1 MKKLFCFIFTL
12 WTVETSFATDVQV
25 FTDLTPQDPMWDAV
39 LEYSNRGIFEGIPTT
54 DGKKLAKPNDVI
66 LKKHAA
72 IFLAKV
78 MGVTSPTIEDIVAM
92 NLLSAPPVEN
102 EILNHATWIKMC
114 STAFKVPV
122 GDSPS
127 PETWFVAPFIIAQS
141 IGAVKDEKPFDFATR
156 RFALKTAFL
165 YEQIFG
171 VKNSDEI
178 MNNQEKN
185 LMKIRDKL
193 IDIDSSDDEIE
204 TLIWD
209 NIFKA
214 EDVPA
219 NSRIQA
225 IKHLNMASVVLLE
238 LRRNTDTT
246 KKAIFQKRI
255 NFFCDKATESFPDVE
270 PFSLDLKKIG
280 ER

>member
-1 MKKLFCFIFTL
+1 MKRLFYFIFTL
-12 WTVETSFATDVQV
+12 CYVGTSFATDVQI
-25 FTDLTPQDPMWDAV
+25 FTDLTPQDPMWNAV
-39 LEYSNRGIFEGIPTT
+39 VEYSNRGIFEGIPTV
-54 DGKKLAKPNDVI
+54 DGKKMAKPNDVI

-78 MGVTSPTIEDIVAM
+78 LGVKNPTMAEIVAM
-92 NLLSAPPVEN
+92 KLLSAPPKEN

-122 GDSPS
+122 GDPPS
-127 PETWFVAPFIIAQS
+127 PETWFVAPFVIAQS
-141 IGAVKDEKPFDFATR
+141 VGAIKDEKPFDFATR

-165 YEQIFG
+165 YEKIFG

-178 MNNQEKN
+178 MNTQEKN

-193 IDIDSSDDEIE
+193 IDINSSNVEIE
-204 TLIWD
+204 TLLWE

-214 EDVPA
+214 EEVPA

-225 IKHLNMASVVLLE
+225 IKHLNMASLVLLE
-238 LRRNTDTT
+238 LRKNTDTT
-246 KKAIFQKRI
+246 KKSILKKRVI
-255 NFFCDKATESFPDVE
+255 FFCNKASEAFPDVE

>member
-1 MKKLFCFIFTL
+1 MKRAFCFIVIVCQFGI
-12 WTVETSFATDVQV
+12 SFAADVQI
-25 FTDLTPQDPMWDAV
+25 FTDLTPQDPMWESV
-39 LEYSNRGIFEGIPTT
+39 VEYSNRGIFEGIPTT

-72 IFLAKV
+72 VFLAKV
-78 MGVTSPTIEDIVAM
+78 LGVSNPTMEDIVAM
-92 NLLSAPPVEN
+92 KLLSAPPKDD

-122 GDSPS
+122 GESPS

-165 YEQIFG
+165 YEQVFG

-193 IDIDSSDDEIE
+193 IDINSEDEEIE
-204 TLIWD
+204 DLIWE

-214 EDVPA
+214 EEVPA
-219 NSRIQA
+219 NARIQA
-225 IKHLNMASVVLLE
+225 IKHLNMASLVLLE
-238 LRRNTDTT
+238 LRKNTETT
-246 KKAIFQKRI
+246 KKTIFKKRVK
-255 NFFCDKATESFPDVE
+255 FFCDKATEAFPDVE
-270 PFSLDLKKIG
+270 PFSLDLEKIS